1 MESRSPTREKIVAAG
16 RQAMLAH
23 GYDGT
28 GIGPLL
34 ASVAVPKGSFYHF
47 FASKEDFA
55 GAVLAAYA
63 DHYRQ
68 RRQALFADATLSPRT
83 RLERHLVQLEHD
95 TLAEGNAAGCL
106 YGALAQAV
114 PGLGADLRGQL
125 GAVFALWEQDLAGLI
140 AEAQQAGE
148 ADAGLDPAEAAA
160 YVIDAYEGAVIRA
173 RAGDA
178 AAFARFRKFTLAT
191 LAGPATARGEDR

>member
-1 MESRSPTREKIVAAG
+1 MESKSPTREKIVAAG
-16 RQAMLAH
+16 RRAMLAH

-28 GIGPLL
+28 GLGPLL

-47 FASKEDFA
+47 FASKEEFA

-63 DHYRQ
+63 EDYRQ
-68 RRQALFADATLSPRT
+68 LRQAQFADTALSPMT
-83 RLERHLVQLEHD
+83 RLERNLEH
-95 TLAEGNAAGCL
+95 LEAESISEQGVAGCL
-106 YGALAQAV
+106 YGVLAQAA
-114 PGLGADLRGQL
+114 PALGEDLRAQL
-125 GAVFALWEQDLAGLI
+125 KAVFALWEQDLAALI

-148 ADAGLDPAEAAA
+148 LDAGLDPAEAAA

-178 AAFARFRKFTLAT
+178 AAFARFRTFTLAA
-191 LAGPATARGEDR
+191 LRGR

>member
-1 MESRSPTREKIVAAG
+1 MESKSPTREKIVAAG
-16 RQAMLAH
+16 RRAMLAH

-28 GIGPLL
+28 GLGPLL

-47 FASKEDFA
+47 FASKEEFA

-63 DHYRQ
+63 EHYRQ
-68 RRQALFADATLSPRT
+68 LRQAQFADAALSPMA
-83 RLERHLVQLEHD
+83 RLERSLEHLEAD
-95 TLAEGNAAGCL
+95 SISEQGVAGCL
-106 YGALAQAV
+106 YGVLAQAV
-114 PGLGADLRGQL
+114 PALGEDLRAQL
-125 GAVFALWEQDLAGLI
+125 KAVFALWEQDLAALI

-148 ADAGLDPAEAAA
+148 LDAGLDPAEAAA

-178 AAFARFRKFTLAT
+178 AAFARFRKFALAA
-191 LAGPATARGEDR
+191 LRSR

>member
-1 MESRSPTREKIVAAG
+1 MESKSPTREKIVAAG
-16 RQAMLAH
+16 RRAMLAH

-28 GIGPLL
+28 GLGPLL

-47 FASKEDFA
+47 FASKEEFA

-63 DHYRQ
+63 EHYRQ
-68 RRQALFADATLSPRT
+68 LRQTQFADTALSPMT
-83 RLERHLVQLEHD
+83 RLERNLEH
-95 TLAEGNAAGCL
+95 LEAESISEQGVAGCL
-106 YGALAQAV
+106 YGVLAQAA
-114 PGLGADLRGQL
+114 PALGEDLRAQL
-125 GAVFALWEQDLAGLI
+125 KAVFALWEQDLAALI

-148 ADAGLDPAEAAA
+148 LDAGLDPAEAAA

-178 AAFARFRKFTLAT
+178 AAFARFRTFTLAA
-191 LAGPATARGEDR
+191 LRGR